1 MGDNS
6 WLSLLCVRTLSPKVS
21 ITYEAALAA
30 GVHGLLLSKRKDA
43 VLTNFALS
51 LCQQICSPQMFDR
64 CVSSLL
70 FLQAQGHGLPLQSKS
85 RSCILS
91 ASLPIKLDMDSV
103 GLHHKSAASRRA
115 LGAMQVQA
123 KVAAVTVLQEEVSR
137 AVQ

>member
-1 MGDNS
+1 MLDICVN
-6 WLSLLCVRTLSPKVS
+6 LL
-21 ITYEAALAA
+21 
-30 GVHGLLLSKRKDA
+30 
-43 VLTNFALS
+43 
-51 LCQQICSPQMFDR
+51 
-64 CVSSLL
+64 LL
-70 FLQAQGHGLPLQSKS
+70 FLQAQGHGLPLQSNS

-137 AVQ
+137 AVQLRNAIQQHKHATRFMHDSKSL